1 MYIRRKVFSLLQD
14 ENGEERYF
22 STTEFEDERL
32 YAEDNDDEPKVE
44 KKMRFGDKQNIKRL
58 KRMYKRRHGEELKDI
73 HMRQMDEDPE
83 VRKQADKDLLKK
95 GAKRSAVATGILVPA
110 GAAAGY
116 GISRGLMKEGRK
128 ESMKMAGAGAGG
140 MAVGGAIGTA
150 AGLGAM
156 AIDNAIKNKKLK
168 KDDEKYYHKVKDQ
181 VRTAA
186 GDMTEEEY
194 TNKWGK
200 TKRKKWIS

>member
-14 ENGEERYF
+14 ETGEERYF

-32 YAEDNDDEPKVE
+32 YTEDDNDDEPKVE
-44 KKMRFGDKQNIKRL
+44 KKMRFDDKQNIKRL

-95 GAKRSAVATGILVPA
+95 GAKRSAVVTGILVPA
-110 GAAAGY
+110 SAAAGY
-116 GISRGLMKEGRK
+116 GIGRGLMKEGRK
-128 ESMKMAGAGAGG
+128 ESLKMAGYGAGG
-140 MAVGGAIGTA
+140 TLAGAATGTAVG
-150 AGLGAM
+150 LGSL

-168 KDDEKYYHKVKDQ
+168 KDNEKYYHKTRDQ

-186 GDMTEEEY
+186 GEMTEEEY

-200 TKRKKWIS
+200 TKRKK